1 MSNVYR
7 QKCLF
12 LSAIDTYYDHQGK
25 RIVKSRVN
33 VFLFCASIVMGL
45 LGVKKKLIQEKQA
58 RIQKLKAMQ
67 EYSRKII
74 STALLSKQGIE

>member
-33 VFLFCASIVMGL
+33 VFLYCASTVMGKSGVF
-45 LGVKKKLIQEKQA
+45 GVKKKLIQMTNNNITKDEEKKS
-58 RIQKLKAMQ
+58 RQ
-67 EYSRKII
+67 E
-74 STALLSKQGIE
+74 SKN